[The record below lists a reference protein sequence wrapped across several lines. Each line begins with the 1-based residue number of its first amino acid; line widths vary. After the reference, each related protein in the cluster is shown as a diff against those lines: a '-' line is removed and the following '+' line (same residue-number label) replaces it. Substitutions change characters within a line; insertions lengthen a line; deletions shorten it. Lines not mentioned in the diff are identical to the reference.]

1 MAVSEER
8 PAPDAADAVLTMTLY
23 KADPFCLSYGFKI
36 EVDGCEEGDVEYV
49 ERLRVMLEI
58 LHQHIENG
66 EKAALHDMIQKKR
79 ALRRSQSEYVA
90 QCGTK
95 GEVPN

>member
-1 MAVSEER
+1 MSDE
-8 PAPDAADAVLTMTLY
+8 PDPADAVLTITLF
-23 KADPFCLSYGFKI
+23 KADPFALSYGFKL
-36 EVDGCEEGDVEYV
+36 ECTGAEEHDVEYV
-49 ERLRVMLEI
+49 ERLRVVQQILEK
-58 LHQHIENG
+58 HIENG

-90 QCGTK
+90 SVGTK